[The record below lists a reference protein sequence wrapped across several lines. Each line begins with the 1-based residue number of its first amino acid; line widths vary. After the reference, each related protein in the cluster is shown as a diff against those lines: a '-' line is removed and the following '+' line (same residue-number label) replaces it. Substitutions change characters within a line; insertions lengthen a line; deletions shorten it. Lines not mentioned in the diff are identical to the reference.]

1 MKQVLA
7 MKWHVSQTSKPQAI
21 FVRFDRPL
29 DIDDVLM

>member
-7 MKWHVSQTSKPQAI
+7 MERHVNQTGKPQAI